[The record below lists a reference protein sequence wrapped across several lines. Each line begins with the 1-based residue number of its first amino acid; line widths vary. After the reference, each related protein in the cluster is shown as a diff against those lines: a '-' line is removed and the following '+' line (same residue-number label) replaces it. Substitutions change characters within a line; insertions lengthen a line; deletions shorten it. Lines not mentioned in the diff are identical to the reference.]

1 MHIKYYIEP
10 RLLNTEINTTA
21 FWNIRFSIDADTA
34 VVSQA
39 APLSARGKLLPA
51 ILSFTMQAQI
61 CSAPLFVTSLRA
73 SWLRLIAQ
81 NRVFV
86 WQFNANVDCLSF

>member
-39 APLSARGKLLPA
+39 EPLSPPVK
-51 ILSFTMQAQI
+51 
-61 CSAPLFVTSLRA
+61 
-73 SWLRLIAQ
+73 
-81 NRVFV
+81 NRYP
-86 WQFNANVDCLSF
+86 

>member
-10 RLLNTEINTTA
+10 MLLNTEINTTA

-39 APLSARGKLLPA
+39 APLSPPVENRYPILYVCYYTMTALECEKFEIRYRQGFTVSYHA
-51 ILSFTMQAQI
+51 ITIL
-61 CSAPLFVTSLRA
+61 
-73 SWLRLIAQ
+73 
-81 NRVFV
+81 
-86 WQFNANVDCLSF
+86 